1 MIYNGKQVSIE
12 ENTTLDQFI
21 QINNYDIKKIAVE
34 LNLDIIP
41 KLEYKNIILKD
52 SDKLE
57 VVSFVGG
64 G

>member
-1 MIYNGKQVSIE
+1 MIYNGKQINIE
-12 ENTTLDQFI
+12 ENVTLAQFI
-21 QINNYDIKKIAVE
+21 QDNNYDIKKIAVE
-34 LNLDIIP
+34 LNLNIIP
-41 KLEYKNIILKD
+41 KFEYKNVILKD